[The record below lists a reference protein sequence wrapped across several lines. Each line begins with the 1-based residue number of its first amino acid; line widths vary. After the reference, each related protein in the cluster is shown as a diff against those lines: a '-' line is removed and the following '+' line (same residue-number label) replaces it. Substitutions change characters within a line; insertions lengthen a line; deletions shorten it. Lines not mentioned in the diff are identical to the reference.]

1 MTVLRDELQRTLG
14 SAYTLERELGGG
26 GMSSVFVAQDNALGR
41 RVVVK
46 VLPYELAAT
55 VSVDR
60 FKREIMLA
68 AALQHPHI
76 VPVLSAGET
85 APDDHEIGIRLPY
98 FIMPFVE
105 GESLRSRLARG
116 PLSVREAV
124 SIMKDVA
131 RALVYA
137 HGRGIIHRD
146 IKPDN
151 ILLASGSATV
161 TDFGVAKALS
171 ASRERTGTSG
181 DPNGITIVGTSIGT
195 PAYMAPEQ
203 AAGDPATDHR
213 ADLYALGIVGYEM
226 LVGTP
231 PFHGRAPQQLLAAQ
245 LTELPPPINTRRY
258 DVPEALASLIM
269 RLLEK
274 EPANRPRSAADVARF
289 LEDPSVVSGTFLSP
303 PPRKHKG
310 ARPRRVLWALAG
322 AGILASI
329 AAGSAWFSNR
339 RSSSPSVTATQAGA
353 AAPVVTGTKSIAVMP
368 LVNISRDTSDAYF
381 AAGMTAELTNALSR
395 IPGLRVASA
404 TESAARDR
412 ATSPTDLAKSLGAN
426 MVLVGTVQREGGKL
440 RVTARLVNTADGFT
454 VWSDMFERELKDV
467 FAVQDEISSAIVAAI
482 SPGLALGPA
491 PVADSAASAA
501 TRSASAGTTK
511 GAATPG
517 PAPATP
523 VPAAPSQVTVAR
535 PLPPVSPGAP
545 TTIAVTTAR
554 DSTAAGARGGGIS
567 TIVMRRPS
575 DVAAY
580 DLFLRGQYYQKGKRS
595 EASLRRALDSY
606 EQAVHKDSN
615 FARAFAGI
623 GDVYALLPQ
632 YSRVRVDTLLPHAL
646 EAANRAV
653 ALDGTLPQ
661 GWMSRARLLQTS
673 WRWTDAERDY
683 RRVLSLDPNNA
694 SVHQAYGELLLL
706 NRRTVEAI
714 AQLKRATE
722 LDALSPSAFSSYAMA
737 LAVARE
743 PDAAIVAA
751 RHAIELDSSLVGTR
765 LTLGTVYLQAG
776 RFPDGVRELEIAAAL
791 DTSSARVAGLLGYAY
806 ARSGMPDRARVLAA
820 RLEADAGRRI
830 GAASAAARAYL
841 GLGDAQRAVS
851 LLERAVADHDA
862 FFSTESL
869 AESFFDPLRGDRR
882 FAAIVE
888 SLGLDRRLLT
898 MTR

>member
-105 GESLRSRLARG
+105 GESLRTRLARG

-151 ILLASGSATV
+151 ILLSSGSATV

-274 EPANRPRSAADVARF
+274 EPDKRPRSAADVARA

-303 PPRKHKG
+303 PPRKNKG
-310 ARPRRVLWALAG
+310 LRPRRVLWALAG

-339 RSSSPSVTATQAGA
+339 RSSSAAVTATQAGA
-353 AAPVVTGTKSIAVMP
+353 TAPAVTAAKSIAVMP

-381 AAGMTAELTNALSR
+381 AAGMT
-395 IPGLRVASA
+395 
-404 TESAARDR
+404 
-412 ATSPTDLAKSLGAN
+412 
-426 MVLVGTVQREGGKL
+426 
-440 RVTARLVNTADGFT
+440 
-454 VWSDMFERELKDV
+454 
-467 FAVQDEISSAIVAAI
+467 
-482 SPGLALGPA
+482 
-491 PVADSAASAA
+491 
-501 TRSASAGTTK
+501 
-511 GAATPG
+511 
-517 PAPATP
+517 
-523 VPAAPSQVTVAR
+523 
-535 PLPPVSPGAP
+535 
-545 TTIAVTTAR
+545 
-554 DSTAAGARGGGIS
+554 
-567 TIVMRRPS
+567 
-575 DVAAY
+575 
-580 DLFLRGQYYQKGKRS
+580 
-595 EASLRRALDSY
+595 
-606 EQAVHKDSN
+606 
-615 FARAFAGI
+615 
-623 GDVYALLPQ
+623 
-632 YSRVRVDTLLPHAL
+632 
-646 EAANRAV
+646 
-653 ALDGTLPQ
+653 
-661 GWMSRARLLQTS
+661 
-673 WRWTDAERDY
+673 
-683 RRVLSLDPNNA
+683 
-694 SVHQAYGELLLL
+694 
-706 NRRTVEAI
+706 
-714 AQLKRATE
+714 
-722 LDALSPSAFSSYAMA
+722 
-737 LAVARE
+737 
-743 PDAAIVAA
+743 
-751 RHAIELDSSLVGTR
+751 
-765 LTLGTVYLQAG
+765 
-776 RFPDGVRELEIAAAL
+776 
-791 DTSSARVAGLLGYAY
+791 
-806 ARSGMPDRARVLAA
+806 
-820 RLEADAGRRI
+820 
-830 GAASAAARAYL
+830 
-841 GLGDAQRAVS
+841 
-851 LLERAVADHDA
+851 
-862 FFSTESL
+862 
-869 AESFFDPLRGDRR
+869 
-882 FAAIVE
+882 
-888 SLGLDRRLLT
+888 
-898 MTR
+898 